1 VAEYLFFA
9 GYGASTFYGAA
20 VLPPKLN
27 LPSLGVYVE
36 SETAIFN

>member
-1 VAEYLFFA
+1 MAEYLFFT
-9 GYGASTFYGAA
+9 GYGASTFGAA